1 VNEAAYKAL
10 HEAMARLE
18 QDPEFAAW
26 EAVMKAKSAL
36 LRGTVKLTKDEDGQI
51 GNGYL
56 DAR

>member
-26 EAVMKAKSAL
+26 QAVMKAKSAL
-36 LRGTVKLTKDEDGQI
+36 FRPGVKEPDD
-51 GNGYL
+51 
-56 DAR
+56 DRDD